1 MEAVEQ
7 REAPI
12 AVPVWALLLALLAVL
27 GIYALVMANGAALA
41 HGGNV
46 LHDFFHDARH
56 FIGVPCH

>member
-1 MEAVEQ
+1 MENVEQ

-12 AVPVWALLLALLAVL
+12 AVPVWAFLLAVVAL
-27 GIYALVMANGAALA
+27 FGIYAFALSNGAALA

-46 LHDFFHDARH
+46 LHEFFHDARH